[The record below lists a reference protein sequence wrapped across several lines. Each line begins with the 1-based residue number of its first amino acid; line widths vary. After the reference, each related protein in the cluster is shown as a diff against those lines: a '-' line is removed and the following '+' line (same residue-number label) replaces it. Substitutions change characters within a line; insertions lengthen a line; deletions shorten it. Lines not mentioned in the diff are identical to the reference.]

1 MFVTPCSDQHKWKRE
16 LFALQVIHSKF
27 DDLVP
32 KVMEED
38 DPELQRP
45 DDEDIAD
52 VSFAQLAT
60 NCVKDTLSG
69 KMWKIF
75 VPLT

>member
-1 MFVTPCSDQHKWKRE
+1 
-16 LFALQVIHSKF
+16 
-27 DDLVP
+27 
-32 KVMEED
+32 MEED

-69 KMWKIF
+69 KM
-75 VPLT
+75 